1 VSDYVTLAVGDERYA
16 LPVQSVLEIAEAAPV
31 APVPRGGQALIG
43 VRNLRG
49 EVLPVFNLATVLGRV
64 ADGPCLR
71 HVVVEQGGRR
81 AGLAVG
87 RVVDVGPLVGV
98 FEESESALLE
108 GAVLGEG
115 RLVGVLDV
123 SRLVDMLEVRS

>member
-64 ADGPCLR
+64 AGPCLR

-87 RVVDVGPLVGV
+87 RVEDVGPLVGT

-123 SRLVDMLEVRS
+123 SRLVDLLEVRS

>member
-16 LPVQSVLEIAEAAPV
+16 LPVESVLEVAEAAPV
-31 APVPRGGQALIG
+31 AAVPRGGRALIG

-49 EVLPVFNLATVLGRV
+49 EVLPVFDLANVLGR
-64 ADGPCLR
+64 AAAGPGRR
-71 HVVVEQGGRR
+71 HVVVEHASRR
-81 AGLAVG
+81 AGLAVDS
-87 RVVDVGPLVGV
+87 VEDVGPLVGS

-108 GAVLGEG
+108 GAVLGAG

-123 SRLVDMLEVRS
+123 ARLVDVLEVRS